1 MPRKNCG
8 GFGDFAADNR
18 PGRASIG
25 PNSIAKNDR
34 LKNASLDCPDLDAT
48 TAEPDFE
55 TDDLFKTK
63 AETSGLK

>member
-8 GFGDFAADNR
+8 GIGDFTADNR
-18 PGRASIG
+18 SSRTSIR

-34 LKNASLDCPDLDAT
+34 LKNASLDCSDLDAT

-55 TDDLFKTK
+55 TDDLFQTK
-63 AETSGLK
+63 AKTSWLK